1 MRLIAPLLLL
11 LATLWL
17 LLIYLPAQQD
27 ESGATSVS
35 TAAPDTR
42 LNGLAS
48 GTAADT
54 RRRSELQYPGTDSDD
69 LNPREKDNNSR
80 RQSQRPGNNPFRAQS
95 GRAATAADSA
105 QSEQAQTETRR
116 QKNAAQAATSN
127 QIDTEAAMTADAE
140 EEESASGSISGR
152 VMDNQGEPVAGA
164 EVLATQQPDAQGNA
178 GGEQYVASAAADG
191 WFTLRNLPRAEYI
204 VSARDPVSGGSSNSA
219 RASTGT
225 AMVDLMIPLLNEVVL
240 FGAVTNSEQQP
251 VAGVR
256 LVLVPSAQST
266 SSDELGVYLLPAQ
279 LRNEQG
285 YQLIA
290 EHDAYADAR
299 VSVSARD
306 WQQTPEWQV
315 DVQLQRQDQTT
326 VSGRL
331 LDDTGAAVSGE
342 NLYLQG
348 QRNSFQARADAAG
361 NFIFNK
367 VVPGPGYQLSV
378 SPQRDYGNFKQS
390 GIEVPADGLAGLE
403 VVLQA
408 LQEGT
413 VRGQFVDPFGA
424 PLPGFSA
431 ELLVQRFRSPLTA
444 DAQGK
449 FMLEQ
454 VPAGAVQVRHDGHG
468 RLLTR
473 GAQLAPEGELR
484 MQVVMDVG
492 AGQYIGTLLNEAG
505 MPVAG
510 ATVNLL
516 WRRQQQGLLHES
528 AREAISDANGRFAFT
543 GHAAIEHELL
553 VQAAGYRQLRTS
565 LAAQTTASELRLQ
578 SQ

>member
-1 MRLIAPLLLL
+1 
-11 LATLWL
+11 
-17 LLIYLPAQQD
+17 
-27 ESGATSVS
+27 
-35 TAAPDTR
+35 
-42 LNGLAS
+42 
-48 GTAADT
+48 
-54 RRRSELQYPGTDSDD
+54 
-69 LNPREKDNNSR
+69 
-80 RQSQRPGNNPFRAQS
+80 
-95 GRAATAADSA
+95 
-105 QSEQAQTETRR
+105 
-116 QKNAAQAATSN
+116 
-127 QIDTEAAMTADAE
+127 MTADAE